1 MSISRRV
8 FLSLLVFLAIAD
20 LTVPAAAAEK
30 LTLYMTE
37 IPGQTMLDESES
49 GTALDIARAM
59 AERAGFALD
68 ERFLPWTRAVVETER
83 GAAALIIPFSR
94 IPSREKRFHWI
105 AELYD
110 LQFGFV
116 SLGTPVNDKAQARTL
131 PRLGVWRGT
140 SMEEEL
146 RSEGFTNLVPVS
158 NDQALGRML
167 IGGRF
172 AAWYGSL
179 NEAAYKFRGI
189 EEVNRRKIRFG
200 KPVAANPVWLAA
212 GLKLPRHTVDRLRA
226 AMNEI
231 RGDGT
236 IESILERYGLGEIQ

>member
-1 MSISRRV
+1 MKRISPALIV
-8 FLSLLVFLAIAD
+8 WLAI
-20 LTVPAAAAEK
+20 LVLLPRPAIAAEK
-30 LTLYMTE
+30 LTLFMTE
-37 IPGQTMLDESES
+37 IPGQTMLDENES
-49 GTALDIARAM
+49 GTALDVARAV
-59 AERAGFALD
+59 AERAGIALD

-83 GAAALIIPFSR
+83 GTGALIIPFSR
-94 IPSREKRFHWI
+94 TPSREKRFHWI

-116 SLGTPVNDKAQARTL
+116 SLETAVDDKDQARTL
-131 PRLGVWRGT
+131 QRLGVWRGT

-146 RSEGFTNLVPVS
+146 KSEGFTNLVPVS

-172 AAWYGSL
+172 TAWYGSL

-200 KPVAANPVWLAA
+200 RPVASNPVWLAA
-212 GLKLPRHTVDRLRA
+212 GLKLPVETFEKLRT

-236 IESILERYGLGEIQ
+236 VLAILERYGLGEIQ